1 MLCIIVEAPK
11 PARRLR
17 FRLSALL
24 EKKVEM
30 AAQEIYFLET
40 SPAFRLVS
48 HIGDAPKRNVLFLG

>member
-30 AAQEIYFLET
+30 AAQEIHFLET

-48 HIGDAPKRNVLFLG
+48 HIGDAPK